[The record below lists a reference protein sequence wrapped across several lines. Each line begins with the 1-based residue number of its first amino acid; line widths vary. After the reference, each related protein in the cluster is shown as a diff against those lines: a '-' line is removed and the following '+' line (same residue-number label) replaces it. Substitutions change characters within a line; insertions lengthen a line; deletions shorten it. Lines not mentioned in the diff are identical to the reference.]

1 MLRVVEVEAILV
13 QRFGN
18 IADTVLDPR
27 SLWSHRDK
35 SSFRTGCKHK
45 LQVGSDDRSIGLA
58 LEPSLVRPDLVKS
71 RHVQKVPV
79 SGMVLVVY
87 PYRQPSHRNLS
98 SILRHQNYCSRMM
111 GISSPFSTLHLLA
124 YH

>member
-1 MLRVVEVEAILV
+1 MVRVVEVEAILV
-13 QRFGN
+13 QRFGS
-18 IADTVLDPR
+18 IVDTVLDQR

-35 SSFRTGCKHK
+35 SSFHTGCKRRR
-45 LQVGSDDRSIGLA
+45 LVGSGGRSIGLE
-58 LEPSLVRPDLVKS
+58 LEPSLVRLDLLKS
-71 RHVQKVPV
+71 RHVRKVPV

-87 PYRQPSHRNLS
+87 RQPSHRNRS
-98 SILRHQNYCSRMM
+98 SMLRHQNYCSRMM